1 MGFACSTRDCFNK
14 YFDRIM
20 GKLIVL
26 KTYWL
31 ALLSIVTFA
40 ACLGPPGSGTVALYT
55 INTAL
60 DKRPV
65 AVKIKDD
72 ASHLSLMAAL
82 SEFSRVSTF
91 VYENTAYLAGYVVS
105 RDEKERILDIVSQ
118 KEFEDVKFHF
128 MLLSADSTSMTED
141 YTIQLAIKNAVLQD
155 EELSLININVM
166 STGGLVV
173 LVGKV
178 KTDLQR
184 RKADYLMRKIG
195 LKEVHNYLVVS
206 D

>member
-1 MGFACSTRDCFNK
+1 
-14 YFDRIM
+14 M

-128 MLLSADSTSMTED
+128 ML
-141 YTIQLAIKNAVLQD
+141 
-155 EELSLININVM
+155 
-166 STGGLVV
+166 
-173 LVGKV
+173 
-178 KTDLQR
+178 
-184 RKADYLMRKIG
+184 
-195 LKEVHNYLVVS
+195 
-206 D
+206 

>member
-1 MGFACSTRDCFNK
+1 
-14 YFDRIM
+14 M

-141 YTIQLAIKNAVLQD
+141 SIIQLAIKNAVLQD

>member
-1 MGFACSTRDCFNK
+1 
-14 YFDRIM
+14 M

-72 ASHLSLMAAL
+72 ARYLSLMAAL
-82 SEFSRVSTF
+82 SEFSRVRTF

-118 KEFEDVKFHF
+118 KEFEDVKVHF
-128 MLLSADSTSMTED
+128 MLVSADSTSMTED

-195 LKEVHNYLVVS
+195 LKEVHNYLIVS